1 MGGARGQKV
10 LAELAEHRNR
20 FNGFMTPTADE
31 EQPLRALMSV
41 LNSMFLKL
49 HKQCDNVVS
58 SSSSSSTG
66 GKGGGQH
73 GAKHSPSRGP
83 GGWGMTLFFVGKVAV
98 FDFLLSNPGGLASA
112 RFSSFL
118 SDVTRAVCLPVVKS
132 CTCDLLIRA
141 TCHQGG
147 ADNAARPVLENNI
160 LAAAKAIIEKSKSDK
175 VNPKPQTL
183 NP

>member
-20 FNGFMTPTADE
+20 FNGFMAATSDE
-31 EQPLRALMSV
+31 EKPLRALMSV

-49 HKQCDNVVS
+49 HKECDKVIS
-58 SSSSSSTG
+58 SSSSPNG

-73 GAKHSPSRGP
+73 GAKHSPSRGA

-98 FDFLLSNPGGLASA
+98 FDFLLSNPGGPASA

-118 SDVTRAVCLPVVKS
+118 ADVTRAVCLPVVKS
-132 CTCDLLIRA
+132 CACDLLLKA

-147 ADNAARPVLENNI
+147 GDNAARPVLEKQVQ
-160 LAAAKAIIEKSKSDK
+160 AAAKTIIEKSKSDK
-175 VNPKPQTL
+175 VRTLNPKP
-183 NP
+183 